1 MFIQKNESK
10 LLTNAD
16 FELFD
21 IRSLEKLIKFD
32 NSKHKNQNNKN
43 PKVLNDN
50 NLTYLEDVENP
61 EDLSQEQKIQRM
73 KIVFVKL
80 DLWNNYLNLK
90 NDYKRTLIP
99 HKKNQIKEK
108 IEETLSLMWDQY
120 VAKDLESDLLNILW
134 SKAKEHKIPNYHD
147 LNVDIL
153 LYLLDPPEDISK
165 LIEKFN

>member
-50 NLTYLEDVENP
+50 NLAYLEDVENP

-73 KIVFVKL
+73 
-80 DLWNNYLNLK
+80 
-90 NDYKRTLIP
+90 LIYCF
-99 HKKNQIKEK
+99 
-108 IEETLSLMWDQY
+108 TCW
-120 VAKDLESDLLNILW
+120 
-134 SKAKEHKIPNYHD
+134 
-147 LNVDIL
+147 IL
-153 LYLLDPPEDISK
+153 LKIS
-165 LIEKFN
+165 LS